1 MSAPP
6 RPCVHLVEDDP
17 SLKQALSALL
27 RSLDYDVA
35 TYGSAEEFLAA
46 APTLGFGCVLL
57 DVQLPGDSGVVLQR
71 ALNQIGFNMPIVF
84 LTGHG
89 TIPLTVQVMKAGAAN
104 LLAKPFSDEELLH
117 AVESAIAVDRDGW
130 RARAAA
136 LSLRQR
142 YESLSP
148 RQKEVFVLVV
158 AGRLNKVI
166 AAELNITEI
175 TVKVHR
181 RHIMQKF
188 EVRTVADLVRSAEKL
203 GIDIPPQASYTKV

>member
-1 MSAPP
+1 MSALP

-17 SLKQALSALL
+17 SLRQAISALL
-27 RSLDYDVA
+27 RSLNHDVA

-46 APTLGFGCVLL
+46 APNLGLGCVLL
-57 DVQLPGDSGVVLQR
+57 DVHLPGDSGVVLQR
-71 ALNQIGFNMPIVF
+71 ALNQMGFNMPIVF

-104 LLAKPFSDEELLH
+104 LLPKPFSDEELLN
-117 AVESAIAVDRDGW
+117 AVESAIAVDRDSW
-130 RARAAA
+130 NARAAA

-148 RQKEVFVLVV
+148 RQREVFVLVV

-181 RHIMQKF
+181 RHIMEKF

-203 GIDIPPQASYTKV
+203 GIEIPGQAAYTKV